1 MGGGGQFDDA
11 FRGQLEQLFRW
22 RRDVRRF
29 KSDPVDPALIR
40 HLLELADLAPSV
52 GLSQPWRFVEVDEAA
67 ARKKILA
74 SFERCNAQALE
85 GYDGD
90 DKALYSRLK
99 LEGLRDAPVQFA
111 VFSDEET
118 LKGRGVGRQTMPET
132 LRYSVVAAVYT
143 FWLAA
148 RAAGLGVGWVSILE
162 PREIGRALSTP
173 DAWALVAYLC
183 VGYPVEEH
191 LDPELERVGWE
202 RRR

>member
-1 MGGGGQFDDA
+1 MGEEGQFDDA
-11 FRGQLEQLFRW
+11 FRDELEQLFRW

-29 KSDPVDPALIR
+29 KNDPVDPALIR
-40 HLLELADLAPSV
+40 HLLKLADLAPSV
-52 GLSQPWRFVEVDEAA
+52 GLSQPWRFVEVSGED
-67 ARKKILA
+67 ARKTIQA

-85 GYDGD
+85 GYEGD
-90 DKALYSRLK
+90 DKALYARLK

-118 LKGRGVGRQTMPET
+118 LKGKGVGRQTMPET

-162 PREIGRALSTP
+162 PEVLGKALDVP
-173 DAWALVAYLC
+173 DAWTLVAYLC
-183 VGYPVEEH
+183 VGYPIEEH
-191 LDPELERVGWE
+191 LDPELERAGWE
-202 RRR
+202 TRK

>member
-1 MGGGGQFDDA
+1 MAADGQFDDA
-11 FRGQLEQLFRW
+11 FREQLEQLFRW

-29 KSDPVDPALIR
+29 KDDDVDPVLIN

-52 GLSQPWRFVEVDEAA
+52 GLSQPWRFMEVKEGA
-67 ARKKILA
+67 ARKTIQA

-85 GYDGD
+85 GYEGD
-90 DKALYSRLK
+90 DKALYARLK

-118 LKGRGVGRQTMPET
+118 LKGKGVGRQTMTET
-132 LRYSVVAAVYT
+132 LRYSVAAAVYT

-148 RAAGLGVGWVSILE
+148 RAEGLGVGWVSILE
-162 PREIGRALSTP
+162 PEAPCKALSTP
-173 DAWALVAYLC
+173 DAWTLVAYLC

-191 LDPELERVGWE
+191 LDPELERAGWE
-202 RRR
+202 TRK